1 MSKLVSRRGEF
12 QTASYVALIRLSP
25 SYVILRM
32 SRHSAFKICLQM
44 TIARLN
50 KCVRSRIIRMGNVS
64 SKVGVI
70 VYVGY
75 LDPLESGHDRKVI
88 PRIEFST

>member
-1 MSKLVSRRGEF
+1 
-12 QTASYVALIRLSP
+12 
-25 SYVILRM
+25 
-32 SRHSAFKICLQM
+32 
-44 TIARLN
+44 
-50 KCVRSRIIRMGNVS
+50 MGNVS